1 MPFTKENI
9 EEIKKSYKLY
19 QDIGDTISFK
29 LKESIEK
36 MTRYFEQEENK
47 DSKALV
53 MVSGG
58 KDSTV
63 TLGLAAKAI
72 GKDNIIA
79 VTAPFENDHSDIL
92 TTSREIIKYFGI
104 PEENYIHSPIKIMA
118 KDYIVNNSKN
128 ALIEALGQ
136 YQEQVLEW
144 NMTKP
149 EDRNLAARIRMLKAY
164 YLAQKYN
171 ARVINTSN
179 LSENIIGWF
188 TKWGDCVGD
197 YYPIH
202 NYTASEVVL
211 LGLEMGIPE
220 KYMFRVPDDGL
231 IGNSDEEALGFTYN
245 ELDEWIWRVKEK
257 QRLGDVNNIFDYYCG
272 FEILPEKMKKRF
284 ESAMH
289 KRFITF

>member
-1 MPFTKENI
+1 MPFLKENI
-9 EEIKKSYKLY
+9 EKVRETYEKYHRTET
-19 QDIGDTISFK
+19 TISLE
-29 LKESIEK
+29 LKILIENMSK
-36 MTRYFEQEENK
+36 YFEQEENK
-47 DSKALV
+47 GSKSLV

-79 VTAPFENDHSDIL
+79 VTAPFENDISDIL

-128 ALIEALGQ
+128 ALIYALGQ

-144 NMTKP
+144 DKTKP